1 MNELT
6 EVVERVAAEGG
17 GPEVTYRIPPNASIR
32 LADRHDGSPLL
43 AGATFAVWADE

>member
-6 EVVERVAAEGG
+6 DLVERVAEHGG
-17 GPEVTYRIPPNASIR
+17 GPEVTYRIPENANIR